1 MYEGFEMKSFE
12 DLQSLHNWLVDNYQS
27 SPGIWVRLYRVNS
40 KIPSVT
46 FLEVLEEGLCYGWS
60 ENLRHPYDDV
70 SYLQRF
76 TPRKGKA
83 TESERNKKLIM
94 KLENEGRMTQHGY
107 DALGMKNPTGSN

>member
-1 MYEGFEMKSFE
+1 MLEIMEFK
-12 DLQSLHNWLVDNYQS
+12 DLQSLHTWLVENYRS
-27 SPGIWVRLYRVNS
+27 TLGIWLRLYRVKSN
-40 KIPSVT
+40 IPSVT

-83 TESERNKKLIM
+83 TESPRNKDLVK
-94 KLENEGRMTQHGY
+94 KLEKEGRMTQRGY
-107 DALGMKNPTGSN
+107 DALGMEKPASSN